1 MTAWISKPLGD
12 LCQLINGRAF
22 KPSDWSSSGLPI
34 VRIQN
39 LNDPTKPM
47 NYFDGAVKDQHRI
60 DSGDLLLAWSGTP
73 GTSFGC
79 FIWSRGPAV
88 LNQHIFKVLVDQ
100 EALYSEFF
108 MFAVNSKLD
117 EMIALAHGGVGLR
130 HITKEKLEA
139 IELPL
144 PPLGEQ
150 RRIVARIKACMERI
164 DEIELLRQETTRI
177 STALLPAQLNDISLA
192 AWPEASLAEVLE
204 DTRNGRSI
212 RADGEPGN
220 GAVLTLSAVRSVML
234 DQSAFKAVT
243 IDDDTVRRFQVREM
257 DVFISRANTYELVG
271 LSGYV
276 DAAPNARTI
285 FPDLLIRLT
294 PKADKL
300 DGKYLAYALRF
311 PKVRKQ
317 IQERASGSSQSMVKI
332 SGERLRE
339 VRIPV
344 PSLSVQKQVAAELDV
359 VRGAFADIGENLVQ
373 PEVAHLR
380 SAVLRKAFAG
390 EL

>member
-1 MTAWISKPLGD
+1 MT
-12 LCQLINGRAF
+12 INFELSPWPIRTVAAVTEVLDRMRRPINASERAF
-22 KPSDWSSSGLPI
+22 RQGIYPYFGANGQVGTIDNYIFDEELVLVAEDGGFFFDPLKPIAYRVSGKSWVNNHAHVLRANQDMDPDWLYLSLAFQDVSTY
-34 VRIQN
+34 V
-39 LNDPTKPM
+39 K
-47 NYFDGAVKDQHRI
+47 GATRPK
-60 DSGDLLLAWSGTP
+60 
-73 GTSFGC
+73 
-79 FIWSRGPAV
+79 
-88 LNQHIFKVLVDQ
+88 LNQA
-100 EALYSEFF
+100 E
-108 MFAVNSKLD
+108 
-117 EMIALAHGGVGLR
+117 LR
-130 HITKEKLEA
+130 
-139 IELPL
+139 ELPVPC
-144 PPLGEQ
+144 PPIDEQ

-164 DEIELLRQETTRI
+164 DEIEGLRQETTRI
-177 STALLPAQLNDISLA
+177 STALLPAHLNDISLA
-192 AWPEASLAEVLE
+192 SVWPEAPLAEVLD

-212 RADGEPGN
+212 RADGEIGN

-243 IDDDTVRRFQVREM
+243 MDDDTARRFQVRAG
-257 DVFISRANTYELVG
+257 DIFVSRANTYELVG

-276 DAAPNARTI
+276 DATPNPRTI

-294 PKADKL
+294 PKADQL
-300 DGKYLAYALRF
+300 DAKYLAYALRF

-344 PSLSVQKQVAAELDV
+344 PPLYVQKGVAAELDV
-359 VRGAFADIGENLVQ
+359 VRDAFKGIGENLIQ
-373 PEVAHLR
+373 PEVGNLR